1 MRFVF
6 FFLSI
11 YFSFMVFTQN
21 SLNES
26 NYISSWIRYE
36 KTYPFICYAKNI
48 VEWYYPAAG
57 QPFFEKLSKA
67 GDDKVTIL
75 HIGDSHVQSDVF
87 TGFIRDRLQQIFGNG
102 GRGFVFPYAVAKTN
116 SAYDYYSTIYG
127 SWEFSRSVDLQP
139 RFPLSFSGITAYT
152 TDTSAGFSLIFRNTY
167 QPIKKDFSQLTFFCN
182 TSKESMD
189 FEVRISSFSPWIEVK
204 VSQNNSLPYVKVQL
218 PVSSFDT
225 LFFRVKKN
233 KPEQRFFELYAI
245 IVEKKENSG
254 ILYISAGVNGAGSY
268 SILKQGLASE
278 HLKYLKPDLV
288 ILDIGINDIYRGVF
302 QEQLLLGN
310 LIRIIQ
316 ELQSCCPATNIM
328 LVSAQNVLYRNRS
341 VQNCELYS
349 TLLRKIARQYPI
361 LFYDYF
367 TVAGGNYSMSNWYAA
382 GLAQRDKKH
391 LTFEGYRVRGELFVN
406 ALLHA
411 YRLYLLSKPAQL
423 TQEVFEKDTTRP
435 DTFKG
440 CISVQKQLYQATNQ
454 QTVKP
459 AYYTVKQGDNLSA
472 IATKFGVSVAK
483 IKRWNNLT
491 DDKIYPGQQLR
502 VSAQNAVTS
511 QQQKVTQAKT
521 IVHVVQQGETLSSI
535 AKKYNVTVDKIK
547 KDNKLSTD
555 KIVVGQKLILKF

>member
-1 MRFVF
+1 
-6 FFLSI
+6 
-11 YFSFMVFTQN
+11 
-21 SLNES
+21 
-26 NYISSWIRYE
+26 
-36 KTYPFICYAKNI
+36 
-48 VEWYYPAAG
+48 
-57 QPFFEKLSKA
+57 
-67 GDDKVTIL
+67 
-75 HIGDSHVQSDVF
+75 
-87 TGFIRDRLQQIFGNG
+87 
-102 GRGFVFPYAVAKTN
+102 
-116 SAYDYYSTIYG
+116 
-127 SWEFSRSVDLQP
+127 
-139 RFPLSFSGITAYT
+139 
-152 TDTSAGFSLIFRNTY
+152 
-167 QPIKKDFSQLTFFCN
+167 
-182 TSKESMD
+182 
-189 FEVRISSFSPWIEVK
+189 
-204 VSQNNSLPYVKVQL
+204 
-218 PVSSFDT
+218 
-225 LFFRVKKN
+225 
-233 KPEQRFFELYAI
+233 
-245 IVEKKENSG
+245 
-254 ILYISAGVNGAGSY
+254 VNGAGSY

-310 LIRIIQ
+310 LFRIIQ

-367 TVAGGNYSMSNWYAA
+367 TVAGGNSSMSNWYAA
-382 GLAQRDKKH
+382 GLAQKDKKH

-423 TQEVFEKDTTRP
+423 TQEIFEKDTTRP

-440 CISVQKQLYQATNQ
+440 CISVQKQFSQPTNQ

-472 IATKFGVSVAK
+472 IAAKFGVSVAD
-483 IKRWNNLT
+483 IKRWNNLN

-547 KDNKLSTD
+547 KDNNLSTD